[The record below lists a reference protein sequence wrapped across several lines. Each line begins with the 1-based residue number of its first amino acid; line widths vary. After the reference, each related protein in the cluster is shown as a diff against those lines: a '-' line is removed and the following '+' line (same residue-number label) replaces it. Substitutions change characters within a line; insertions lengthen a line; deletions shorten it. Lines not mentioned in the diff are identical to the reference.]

1 MEKATMKVSV
11 LTPAQ
16 WRQSAARAIL
26 AGGILAGLGDM
37 TQALIVFGQLGV
49 APTRVLQSI
58 AVGVAG
64 RAAFDGGW
72 RMAVLGVVLHFAIA
86 TIWAAI
92 FVRVSRAVGLLIERP
107 ILSGLLYGIV
117 VFLIM
122 YEVVLP
128 LSRVARDPRATLFT
142 ASLIITGWIGHPL
155 LVGLPIGLATR
166 RFMSRPAPAR
176 SQAALG
182 PRANHS
188 VR

>member
-1 MEKATMKVSV
+1 MITSV
-11 LTPAQ
+11 LRPAQ

-26 AGGILAGLGDM
+26 AGGLLAAIGDM
-37 TQALIVFGQLGV
+37 TQALIVFGARGV

-72 RMAVLGVVLHFAIA
+72 RMALLGLVLHVLGA

-92 FVRVSRAVGLLIERP
+92 YVAASGARRLLIERP
-107 ILSGLLYGIV
+107 IRCGLLYGIV

-128 LSRVARDPRATLFT
+128 LSRVARDPLATLFT
-142 ASLIITGWIGHPL
+142 APLVITGWIGHPL
-155 LVGLPIGLATR
+155 LVGLPIALATR
-166 RFMSRPAPAR
+166 RFMYR
-176 SQAALG
+176 SAA
-182 PRANHS
+182 A
-188 VR
+188 